1 MSAAAPV
8 NRIFPFST
16 VDGPGCRTAVFLQG
30 CNLSCAYCHNPETQN
45 LCSDCGACVSVCPAG
60 ALSLERGRVR
70 WAAERCVSCDACIRR
85 CPHRASPKV
94 TVMTAGEIM
103 AAVAPNRPFI
113 RGVTVS
119 GGECTLYPELL
130 TELFTLARADGLT
143 CLADSNGMVPL
154 SSLPALLD
162 VCDGVMLDVK
172 AWDSAVHRALTGA
185 DNAPVKENLA
195 LLSRLGKLEELRV
208 VCAEGDVDVEA
219 VLDGTARVLG
229 DAVSS
234 TRLKL
239 IAFRPHG
246 VRGGWEG
253 RSSPPPER
261 MNAWR
266 TYALGA
272 GFREILLR

>member
-8 NRIFPFST
+8 NRILPFST

-45 LCSDCGACVSVCPAG
+45 LCSGCGACVSICPAG
-60 ALSLERGRVR
+60 ALSLEAGRVR
-70 WAAERCVSCDACIRR
+70 WAAERCVGCDACIRC

-94 TVMTAGEIM
+94 TVMTAEEIM

-113 RGVTVS
+113 RGITVS

-172 AWDSAVHRALTGA
+172 AWDSAVHRALTGS

-195 LLSRLGKLEELRV
+195 LLSRLGKLTELRV

-219 VLDGTARVLG
+219 VLDGAAQVLG

-234 TRLKL
+234 ARLKL
-239 IAFRPHG
+239 ITFRPHG
-246 VRGGWEG
+246 VRGSWEG
-253 RSSPPPER
+253 RTSPQPER
-261 MNAWR
+261 MHAWR
-266 TYALGA
+266 IRALKA
-272 GFREILLR
+272 GFREIALR